1 MGVVML
7 GTRRIVGTP
16 INIVSCV
23 VALRDRATFEMA
35 RVETTEVTAL
45 LLRWRGGD
53 EAAFDALFPKVY
65 DVLRRIAARLLVGER
80 PNHTLT
86 ATALVHEAY
95 FKLAD
100 QGKANL
106 ADRAHLM
113 SIAALAMRR
122 ILISHARERAAQ
134 KRGAS
139 PIAITL
145 VDDELG
151 SGNRADDMIAMDDLV
166 TRLSALDERQ
176 GQVVVYRYYGGLTDD
191 EIAEVLGVSVPTVRR
206 AWRSARAWL
215 ARELGAGSDK

>member
-1 MGVVML
+1 MFM
-7 GTRRIVGTP
+7 R
-16 INIVSCV
+16 VSLFV
-23 VALRDRATFEMA
+23 IA
-35 RVETTEVTAL
+35 RTYDMSVEITEVTAL
-45 LLRWRGGD
+45 LVRWRGGD
-53 EAAFDALFPKVY
+53 ESAFDALFPRVY
-65 DVLRRIAARLLVGER
+65 DVMRRIAGGLLAGER
-80 PNHTLT
+80 VNHTLT

-100 QGKANL
+100 QNQANVT
-106 ADRAHLM
+106 DRAHLM

-145 VDDELG
+145 VDDALG
-151 SGNRADDMIAMDDLV
+151 SGHRADDVIAMDDLV
-166 TRLSALDERQ
+166 TRLSELDERQ
-176 GQVVVYRYYGGLTDD
+176 GKVVVYRYYGGLTDE

-215 ARELGAGSDK
+215 ARELGAGSGE